1 MIQRKMNRTPPDLS
15 SALAVDA
22 RLTEIE
28 RELNL
33 LLNVTPTNGAEA
45 WTDFERS
52 GFESVPTL
60 QSRPLG
66 FDPDLVKRDL
76 YNAEIERVEDP
87 ALNSLFR
94 AKRDEIARQITL
106 LEDRGTSRF
115 RYGALQLYGEPG
127 ESLIATARSLLAR
140 IDPQP
145 ITASSITATAFAEA
159 ARTELESY
167 RSRYPGFP
175 VAVEVRDDVADLM
188 VSFGRLFIPATAAFR
203 EDRVEPLIQHE
214 VGTHVLTYRNGDS
227 QPLTLLAVGLPSY
240 EETQEGLAVLAEY
253 VVGGL
258 DPRRMRVL
266 AARVVAAS
274 MMLANA
280 DFIEIFKHLT
290 DDHGFA
296 PRTAWSVTSRATYGG
311 GSTKDIIYLRGTERV
326 LGYFAEGRGIDPLLA
341 GKLSLDHAPLVED
354 LIQQGVLEPPWARPR
369 WLSAPG
375 AEERLERVRRRHERR
390 RPTRDGRGRM
400 RIAFLVNRVETEI
413 DEYATTRLAKAAAL
427 MGHEVWYI
435 GLGDL
440 RIGEPDGEIG
450 AHARPG
456 IARDD
461 DTLTAFVDRM
471 KESSAERI
479 RLDKL
484 DAVFLRND
492 SIEDLQDR
500 PWASSL
506 GAVFG
511 ELLVAHGVTVVN
523 DPTVLRARGDEGVS
537 RRIPGGDQA
546 PIPDDAQRGGR
557 PELHLVR
564 GPLHHQTAVRREG
577 PQRVHGRRR
586 GRAQPEPDH
595 GGGSRG
601 RLHLRA
607 GIRRRRR
614 GRRHADLPAR
624 RRAHRGRRTR
634 LRVPAG
640 AGRETTRV
648 PTSARAAG
656 CNPETSPRR
665 RARWSRRCATSSFR
679 TGCSSS
685 AST

>member
-1 MIQRKMNRTPPDLS
+1 MNRTPPDLS

-60 QSRPLG
+60 QSRTLD

-76 YNAEIERVEDP
+76 YNVEIERVEDP

-115 RYGALQLYGEPG
+115 RYGSLQLYGEPG
-127 ESLIATARSLLAR
+127 ESLIATARSLLEL

-145 ITASSITATAFAEA
+145 ITSSSVTATAFAEA
-159 ARTELESY
+159 ARAELESY
-167 RSRYPGFP
+167 RSSYPGFP

-188 VSFGRLFIPATAAFR
+188 VSFGKLLIPATAGFR

-227 QPLTLLAVGLPSY
+227 QPLKLLAVGLPSY

-274 MMLANA
+274 MMLADA

-296 PRTAWSVTSRATYGG
+296 PRTAWSVTSRAMYGG
-311 GSTKDIIYLRGTERV
+311 GSTKDIIYLRGIERV

-375 AEERLERVRRRHERR
+375 AAGAARTHASRHERR

-400 RIAFLVNRVETEI
+400 RIAFLVNQRGDRDRRVRDHPARE
-413 DEYATTRLAKAAAL
+413 
-427 MGHEVWYI
+427 GC
-435 GLGDL
+435 G
-440 RIGEPDGEIG
+440 PDGPRG
-450 AHARPG
+450 LVRRPG
-456 IARDD
+456 R
-461 DTLTAFVDRM
+461 LEDR
-471 KESSAERI
+471 
-479 RLDKL
+479 
-484 DAVFLRND
+484 
-492 SIEDLQDR
+492 
-500 PWASSL
+500 
-506 GAVFG
+506 
-511 ELLVAHGVTVVN
+511 
-523 DPTVLRARGDEGVS
+523 RAR
-537 RRIPGGDQA
+537 RRD
-546 PIPDDAQRGGR
+546 
-557 PELHLVR
+557 
-564 GPLHHQTAVRREG
+564 RRART
-577 PQRVHGRRR
+577 PRHSPR
-586 GRAQPEPDH
+586 
-595 GGGSRG
+595 
-601 RLHLRA
+601 
-607 GIRRRRR
+607 
-614 GRRHADLPAR
+614 RRHADGVR
-624 RRAHRGRRTR
+624 RS
-634 LRVPAG
+634 
-640 AGRETTRV
+640 RE
-648 PTSARAAG
+648 G
-656 CNPETSPRR
+656 EH
-665 RARWSRRCATSSFR
+665 
-679 TGCSSS
+679 G
-685 AST
+685 